1 MLEIKVRKIGKNFK
15 KYRNLYSKGLKMDK
29 SEQDKKFSE
38 DIIYTKSSKHLWK
51 TVYKKSGWIKDL
63 SPNFLVED
71 GKIIRNKL
79 EMSNVINT
87 YYKEKIE
94 DLVREIPVTNS
105 DPLGIL
111 KYHMNRWVGTEKY
124 NKTFKFNPVT
134 LEDVKSVVNDLSNT
148 CATGD
153 DEIHMK
159 IIKDGIDK
167 LGVYI
172 LRIVNLSIN
181 KGVFPNIWKLMK
193 IIPNYKNKG
202 KRTDKSSFRP
212 VCLLSNVSKILE
224 KLLTLQMV
232 KYFESNGLFHPH
244 QFAYRKDRS
253 TVEAMLLLHELW
265 MDAIDKR

>member
-1 MLEIKVRKIGKNFK
+1 MKNVSRRVRFKNYISRETMEKRKNRDDAWKIYVRDKSQENWENFK

-38 DIIYTKSSKHLWK
+38 DIINTKSSKHLWK

-224 KLLTLQMV
+224 KLLILQIV
-232 KYFESNGLFHPH
+232 KYFESN
-244 QFAYRKDRS
+244 
-253 TVEAMLLLHELW
+253 
-265 MDAIDKR
+265 